1 MKDRVNAAGILIR
14 SGFDPASSL
23 AAMGLPAITHTGL
36 LPVTVK
42 DEEDTHASGS

>member
-14 SGFDPASSL
+14 SGFDPEESL
-23 AAMGLPAITHTGL
+23 AAVGLDPIAHTGL

-42 DEEDTHASGS
+42 DETDGGT